1 MYGCRYGESEVRSE
15 ARRQADTEE
24 RGHGIT
30 EEMSGIKNDVYIL
43 SKDSRIASKTDGR
56 RYGDSEVRSEARRQD
71 DTEEP
76 RYGIIEI
83 HSEMT
88 ALPDACIASKD

>member
-56 RYGDSEVRSEARRQD
+56 RYGDSEVRSEARRQA